1 MCFIIDTDERNKGA
15 VAMLEAVPMSQSR
28 TVQTHLVLPPDT
40 NHMNTIFG
48 GKVLAYID
56 EIAAVTSMKHAKM
69 QTVTASFDSVDFFAP
84 VHSGEIL
91 ELEAVVSN
99 TGRSS
104 MEIYIRVQARDIETR
119 DTKLTTE
126 SFVTMVAVDTNGKPQ
141 EVAPVYPETNEE
153 RRLFESG
160 PARRAHRKAK
170 REMPHSFF

>member
-1 MCFIIDTDERNKGA
+1 
-15 VAMLEAVPMSQSR
+15 MLQEVPMSHSR
-28 TVQTHLVLPPDT
+28 TIQTHLVLPPDT

-56 EIAAVTSMKHAKM
+56 EIAAITSMKHAKM
-69 QTVTASFDSVDFFAP
+69 ETVTASFDSVDFYAP

-104 MEIYIRVQARDIETR
+104 MEIYIRVQARDIETN

-126 SFVTMVAVDTNGKPQ
+126 SFVTMVAVNEKGEPQ
-141 EVAPVYPETNEE
+141 PVAPVFPETNEE

-170 REMPHSFF
+170 RDMPHSFF